1 MFGVC
6 FLSCSGFIAVLGNPG
21 TQTGTVTNGNT
32 ATKTTMHHGPLGS
45 MCKFKDLRGLYYRV
59 TTGALIIKIGFWGP
73 SYYTYNK
80 EPQNSIGNYLGPWP
94 LYYHHAH
101 AQSSFKAQAQ
111 ECIQGGVAY
120 SMSIKPNAGSAP
132 ETRNRPKP

>member
-1 MFGVC
+1 MLGGC

-59 TTGALIIKIGFWGP
+59 TTGALIIKIGFGA
-73 SYYTYNK
+73 
-80 EPQNSIGNYLGPWP
+80 
-94 LYYHHAH
+94 HHTTL
-101 AQSSFKAQAQ
+101 
-111 ECIQGGVAY
+111 I
-120 SMSIKPNAGSAP
+120 I
-132 ETRNRPKP
+132 RNPKIVSVIT